1 LERVL
6 SKLARLSNFCRAAES
21 IRANFPNDS
30 ELFSIPTGYS
40 PVDEAHPFVAS
51 HIGRSMMHIEEEDG
65 ESSLNFAAASD
76 IDGVRSQLA
85 EGVNVNTKGY
95 RDETAL
101 MAASECGN
109 TVIVEELLRAG
120 ADVNLRGSV
129 ANIILR

>member
-1 LERVL
+1 
-6 SKLARLSNFCRAAES
+6 
-21 IRANFPNDS
+21 
-30 ELFSIPTGYS
+30 
-40 PVDEAHPFVAS
+40 
-51 HIGRSMMHIEEEDG
+51 MMHIEEEDG

-95 RDETAL
+95 RNETAL

-120 ADVNLRGSV
+120 ADVNLRSKTGATALMLASINGQT
-129 ANIILR
+129 NIVRSLLAGGAKTDMGQADRQP